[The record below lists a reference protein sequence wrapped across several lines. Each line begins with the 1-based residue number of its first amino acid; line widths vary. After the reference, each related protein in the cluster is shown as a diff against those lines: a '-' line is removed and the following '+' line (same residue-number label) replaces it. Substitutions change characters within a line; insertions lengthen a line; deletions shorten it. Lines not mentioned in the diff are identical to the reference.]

1 MEAENKLYADVHGDG
16 QGQPSQEPP
25 NYTPTAQQHPQPG
38 PPGVPS
44 QPYPQYGPYPTTGT
58 PYYAPPSGAGY
69 GGGYGGQQQ
78 QQVTVVGSQPAPIY
92 VQPVHSYAGA
102 IVYSCLS
109 ILCCSNV
116 LFGLIGFVLA
126 SEYCTLYC
134 FVELVI

>member
-1 MEAENKLYADVHGDG
+1 MEAESKLYADVHGDG

-25 NYTPTAQQHPQPG
+25 KYTPTAQQQQQQPQPG
-38 PPGVPS
+38 PLGVPS

-58 PYYAPPSGAGY
+58 PLLYAPQSGAGY
-69 GGGYGGQQQ
+69 GGGYGAQQQ
-78 QQVTVVGSQPAPIY
+78 QQIIVVNNQPAPIY

-109 ILCCSNV
+109 IWCCSNV

-134 FVELVI
+134 FV